1 MLAVKS
7 MDVKDNFKLYCDKVY
22 RGETILISRPHN
34 ESVVMISL
42 DEFNSLMKAKRNAG
56 YLEMLDKSM
65 AQAEKGGLI
74 VKSVDERESHSP
86 GCVRS

>member
-7 MDVKDNFKLYCDKVY
+7 MDVRDGFKLYCDKVY

-34 ESVVMISL
+34 ENIVMISL
-42 DEFNSLMKAKRNAG
+42 DEYNLLLKAKRNAD

-65 AQAEKGGLI
+65 AQAEMGGLI
-74 VKSVDERESHSP
+74 PKSIDELETYE
-86 GCVRS
+86 

>member
-7 MDVKDNFKLYCDKVY
+7 MDVRDKFKLYCDKVY
-22 RGETILISRPHN
+22 RGETILISRPPN

-65 AQAEKGGLI
+65 AQAENGGL
-74 VKSVDERESHSP
+74 VPKSIDEMKSHSL
-86 GCVRS
+86 GCMRS

>member
-7 MDVKDNFKLYCDKVY
+7 MDVRDNFKLYCDKVH
-22 RGETILISRPHN
+22 RGETVLISRPHN
-34 ESVVMISL
+34 ESIVMISI

-65 AQAEKGGLI
+65 AQAEKGGL
-74 VKSVDERESHSP
+74 VPKSIDELESHSP